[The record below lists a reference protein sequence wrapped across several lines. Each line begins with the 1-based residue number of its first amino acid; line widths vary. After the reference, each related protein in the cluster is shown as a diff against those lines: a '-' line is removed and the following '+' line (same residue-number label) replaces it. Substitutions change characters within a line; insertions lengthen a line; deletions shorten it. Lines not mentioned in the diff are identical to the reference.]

1 MATVETSN
9 CRSFVDF
16 LKEEYNLSWD
26 EYCAL
31 GDSTEQHDIDL
42 IEEILDAYDKEIEN
56 N

>member
-1 MATVETSN
+1 MAAIETSN

-26 EYCAL
+26 DYVKL
-31 GDSTEQHDIDL
+31 GDSTEQADIDK
-42 IEEILDAYDKEIEN
+42 IEEILDSYDKEIEN